1 MAEQKRAREIEPGIL
16 GATDV
21 PGQPWDKP
29 FGDAPGL
36 PLHRPKPKEAT
47 DAGGGGEGAGEGE
60 GESGEG
66 GASGGAGSEVMEKAR
81 RENRALEEATST
93 EADRRG
99 EEGRE
104 GEA

>member
-1 MAEQKRAREIEPGIL
+1 MATKARARAIEPGIL

-29 FGDAPGL
+29 FGDVPGL
-36 PLHRPKPKEAT
+36 PLHRPKPQPAT
-47 DAGGGGEGAGEGE
+47 EGTTGGEAAGEGE
-60 GESGEG
+60 AGEAG
-66 GASGGAGSEVMEKAR
+66 GTSSGGRSEVMEKAR

-99 EEGRE
+99 ESARE
-104 GEA
+104 RGV

>member
-1 MAEQKRAREIEPGIL
+1 MAAKERAREIEPGIL

-60 GESGEG
+60 RGEGEG
-66 GASGGAGSEVMEKAR
+66 GGAGAGSEVMEKAR
-81 RENRALEEATST
+81 KENQALEEATST

-99 EEGRE
+99 EESRE
-104 GEA
+104 GKA